1 MSHWGPIGRIFDMA
15 LNDYGRIQT
24 LIPKRGQIDLF
35 FPRRGGGEIN
45 IFSIFF
51 LKNIY
56 NYKDI
61 HQKNLKEAVIPRM
74 NMDPP

>member
-35 FPRRGGGEIN
+35 FPRRGGEEIN

-51 LKNIY
+51 LKIYIITKIFIKNI
-56 NYKDI
+56 
-61 HQKNLKEAVIPRM
+61 
-74 NMDPP
+74 